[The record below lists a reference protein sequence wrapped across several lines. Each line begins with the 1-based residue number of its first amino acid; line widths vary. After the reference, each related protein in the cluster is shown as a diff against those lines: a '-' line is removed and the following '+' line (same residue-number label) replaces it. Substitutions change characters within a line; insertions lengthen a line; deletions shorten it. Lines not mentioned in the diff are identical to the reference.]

1 MKLKWVDVAKGIAI
15 ILVVYGHVLDGLFN
29 AGVTVPR
36 YHLQHDF
43 IYSFHMPLFFVLSGL
58 FAKRVLVLPKLQ
70 FFRRQGIALLY
81 PYLLWS
87 VVQSGIMLIMS
98 KYTNGGLTSL
108 EFLMIPLDPF
118 GQFWYLYDLFFI
130 YILYYFIRI
139 KTDDSFI
146 LVISI
151 LLFILAPYFEIWEF
165 NRIFNHFVFF
175 ALGSIF
181 LDIQDKNQH
190 QRDSQHQQHQSLA
203 IHQATNPAT
212 VGTQS
217 HTKPD
222 LTLPCLR
229 A

>member
-15 ILVVYGHVLDGLFN
+15 ILVVYGNVLDGLFN

-118 GQFWYLYDLFFI
+118 GQFWYLYDLFF
-130 YILYYFIRI
+130 YISYI
-139 KTDDSFI
+139 I
-146 LVISI
+146 L
-151 LLFILAPYFEIWEF
+151 
-165 NRIFNHFVFF
+165 
-175 ALGSIF
+175 
-181 LDIQDKNQH
+181 
-190 QRDSQHQQHQSLA
+190 
-203 IHQATNPAT
+203 
-212 VGTQS
+212 
-217 HTKPD
+217 
-222 LTLPCLR
+222 
-229 A
+229 